1 MTFQN
6 IAKQNMRFHRRS
18 IMLLPSALML
28 GIFVFQSVPAN
39 ATYGD
44 TTTFLGKV
52 YDGDGGQANQ
62 ALLDFPEDI
71 ASDGSG
77 NFYIADTFD
86 NAIRKVDSSGIITTL
101 AGGSYGSADGNSATA
116 SFAFP
121 RGVAADST
129 GSVYVADT
137 GNNAIRKI
145 SSSGDVTALVNSGL
159 SSPQGIAING
169 STLFILDTG
178 NNALKSIPIS
188 GGTLTTIATGLS
200 DPRKLAVTADG
211 STAYVANAGTF
222 QVLKVILASG
232 TVSVLAGSG
241 TQGYVEGIGSSAQ
254 FDNPLGVGLSSDGTT
269 LYVSDPDLYLTD
281 RIRTINLATGTTA
294 LFASD
299 TTQETMI
306 FPAGMAVYNGSL
318 YVAQSGLG
326 TVHQWT
332 MNASTTHSVFAGTSR
347 FGSRDGADPLFGRP
361 HDLTMTL
368 DGKTFYL
375 ADNNH
380 IRKIDRATKTAT
392 TVIGTI
398 VDNYRE
404 GAPEAAGTENLDEAR
419 FSTIAGIAVNAANT
433 ALYVADRWNNR
444 IRKIDIASSPP
455 RSSLITG
462 AGRTNS
468 TGDTTNA
475 YQEGAPCSQI
485 VDRNDNLS
493 IQNGCAYFQS
503 PISMVIDPTEQF
515 LFVADSGNNRIRRI
529 KLADGTTSLIAGGDA
544 GFADGIGV
552 AAQFSTPWGITI
564 NDAGTVLYVADRGNH
579 RIRSIDL
586 ATNTVTTL
594 AGAGS
599 AGYQEGIGKAAYF
612 SYPEYL
618 KMGADGK
625 LYLTEAGSHRIR
637 QIDPATGLTKLVS
650 GSGDKGY
657 ADGFSTAAKFYNLEG
672 LVADTANGMLFAVD
686 SWNDILRQV
695 DVVGTAPY
703 ASPAPTVSSSV
714 PSDVDPRW
722 ATKTGLKVKITG
734 TGFRYGAVVKFY
746 THKAVKTYVVSS
758 TEIVAQLP
766 LDLMKPGWYDITVT
780 NVDGQYAIV
789 ENGIGLR
796 DPKSG
801 RDSLTGKVPDTY
813 FSFSELKGFYAFD
826 KTTRKG
832 GVLASGNVSGDARDE
847 VIVGST
853 SGQKSEVRVF
863 SNDGTLR
870 AQFSPYSEN
879 VGANIAVCDLN
890 GDGQQEIVT
899 APGKGAKPLIR
910 IFTGTGKAAL
920 SPSQFYALDKKFTG
934 GARLACADFNADG
947 KAEIA
952 VAGGPGSNGAVFLYT
967 AAGVRTAK
975 FFPFGKSFRG
985 GFVMAAGI
993 FPQSTAFSLLLGSQ
1007 SGKTRVGV
1015 YTAQGT
1021 TLLKPFFPFG
1031 KAYIGGASIATG
1043 DLNSDG
1049 QADIVVAPAGTMKP
1063 VVQTYSGTGTLRSQF
1078 LAYPKTFT
1086 GGVSIAVGD
1095 ANGDDVDDIQTMPLS
1110 GFTPSLRLFT
1120 EKGRSL

>member
-1 MTFQN
+1 
-6 IAKQNMRFHRRS
+6 MRLYRRS
-18 IMLLPSALML
+18 IVLLPSVLFL
-28 GIFVFQSVPAN
+28 GVFILWTVPAK
-39 ATYGD
+39 AAYGD
-44 TTTFLGKV
+44 TTTFVGRV

-77 NFYIADTFD
+77 NFFIADTFN

-101 AGGSYGSADGNSATA
+101 AGGSYGSADGNGSAA
-116 SFAFP
+116 SFTFP
-121 RGVAADST
+121 RGVAADSS
-129 GSVYVADT
+129 GSIYVADT

-145 SSSGDVTALVNSGL
+145 SASGDTTTLVSSGL
-159 SSPQGIAING
+159 SSPQGVAVNG
-169 STLFILDTG
+169 STLYILDTG
-178 NNALKSIPIS
+178 NNTLKSVPVS
-188 GGTLTTIATGLS
+188 GGAPATIATGLS
-200 DPRKLAVTADG
+200 DPRKLAIAADG

-222 QVLKVILASG
+222 QILKVIFASG

-241 TQGYVEGIGSSAQ
+241 TQGYAEGTGSSAQ
-254 FDNPLGVGLSSDGTT
+254 FYNPFGVALSADGTT
-269 LYVSDPDLYLTD
+269 LYISDPDLYLTD
-281 RIRTINLATGTTA
+281 KIRSINLTSGATA

-306 FPAGMAVYNGSL
+306 FPAGIAVYNGSL

-326 TVHQWT
+326 TVHRWT
-332 MNASTTHSVFAGTSR
+332 ISSPANHGVFAGTSR
-347 FGSRDGADPLFGRP
+347 FGSRDGTNPLFGRP

-368 DGKTFYL
+368 DGKTLYL

-392 TVIGTI
+392 TVIGSI

-404 GAPEAAGTENLDEAR
+404 GVPEAAGTENLDEAR
-419 FSTIAGIAVNAANT
+419 FSTIAGIAVNGSGT

-444 IRKIDIASSPP
+444 IRKIDIASSSV

-475 YQEGAPCSQI
+475 YQEGSPCSHI
-485 VDRNDNLS
+485 VDRNDTLTA
-493 IQNGCAYFQS
+493 QTGCAYFQS
-503 PISMVIDPTEQF
+503 PTSIVLDPTEHY
-515 LFVADSGNNRIRRI
+515 LYVADSGNNRIRRV

-544 GFADGIGV
+544 GFVDGIGST
-552 AAQFSTPWGITI
+552 AQFSTPWGITI

-599 AGYQEGIGKAAYF
+599 AGYQEGIGRAAYF
-612 SYPEYL
+612 SYTENN
-618 KMGADGK
+618 KMGAEGK

-637 QIDPATGLTKLVS
+637 QIDPVTGLTKLVS

-657 ADGFSTAAKFYNLEG
+657 TDGSSTAAKFYNLEG
-672 LVADTANGMLFAVD
+672 LVPDTASGTLFAVD

-714 PSDVDPRW
+714 PSNVDPRW

-734 TGFRYGAVVKFY
+734 TGFRYGAIVKFY
-746 THKAVKTYVVSS
+746 TYKAVKTYVVSS

-780 NVDGQYAIV
+780 NVDGQYAVV

-796 DPKSG
+796 NPKSG

-826 KTTRKG
+826 KASRKG
-832 GVLASGNVSGDARDE
+832 GVLASGNVFGDARDE
-847 VIVGST
+847 VIVGT
-853 SGQKSEVRVF
+853 TAGQKSEVRVF

-870 AQFSPYSEN
+870 AAFSPYSGN
-879 VGANIAVCDLN
+879 VGANITVCDLN
-890 GDGQQEIVT
+890 GDGNAEIVT

-910 IFTGTGKAAL
+910 IFSGTGKTVL
-920 SPSQFYALDKKFTG
+920 SPSSFLALDKKFTG
-934 GARLACADFNADG
+934 GAQLACADFNADG

-952 VAGGPGSNGAVFLYT
+952 VAGGKGSNGAVLLYT

-975 FFPFGKSFRG
+975 FFPFGTSFRG
-985 GFVMAAGI
+985 GLAMTAGV
-993 FPQSTAFSLLLGSQ
+993 FPQSVTSSLLLGSQ
-1007 SGKTRVGV
+1007 SGKTQVGV
-1015 YTAQGT
+1015 YSTQGK

-1031 KAYIGGASIATG
+1031 KAYTGGVSIASG

-1049 QADIVVAPAGTMKP
+1049 QADIVLAPTGKIKP

-1086 GGVSIAVGD
+1086 GGVSVAVGD